1 MAIIKSNLQNNL
13 TTDEFSMVAY
23 YVDRADEAY
32 DCGEGHMVEAIL
44 KDAADVLSASKAY
57 EAAKKVDCLYAEL
70 LLN

>member
-1 MAIIKSNLQNNL
+1 MGVIKSNLQNNL

-32 DCGEGHMVEAIL
+32 ECGEKHMVGAIL

-57 EAAKKVDCLYAEL
+57 EAAKKVDSLYAEL